1 MKPACCDILEACVN
15 IGIAYSNS
23 SEFLLLDDGIQLT
36 RDQYQ
41 WPNFDPG
48 QCMFARDYAN
58 RFSLCGLTALGASEC
73 DSSQT
78 TFADFPH
85 GSSTLQ
91 FLTLRPL
98 VPMLQNIAIGFTGEP
113 VPLGIRSGA
122 IVSMNSHRL
131 RAAAASLTASK
142 SARSRR

>member
-78 TFADFPH
+78 TFADLPH
-85 GSSTLQ
+85 GVIHAYISCAHQAVGQTCH
-91 FLTLRPL
+91 F
-98 VPMLQNIAIGFTGEP
+98 
-113 VPLGIRSGA
+113 
-122 IVSMNSHRL
+122 
-131 RAAAASLTASK
+131 
-142 SARSRR
+142 RRK